1 MTYVS
6 ATASGISIHRLRH
19 TSGYHGDDVLG
30 AKRIRIVALV
40 VPAPK
45 MSRVRRLWVER
56 PAEVSSNKPDFGML
70 TS

>member
-1 MTYVS
+1 M
-6 ATASGISIHRLRH
+6 
-19 TSGYHGDDVLG
+19 
-30 AKRIRIVALV
+30 IVALV

-70 TS
+70 TSQRKGARGPWPDNEQIQIRFEYTDTNSTGT